1 MRWLFPYTNKIHWKH
16 WNIYNAIIFLPE
28 TASHGK
34 YISTVHLGEI
44 SYSLLPF
51 NFFVHHKKI
60 IEFFD
65 ELDGIEFLTFFGKI
79 FKKKWWRHHALY
91 STPSTKRPI
100 MYVWSPLPSNRS
112 IMVRYRFLS
121 PLWSIAVH
129 CGPLRYLVRVSNP
142 QPPTPHPQP
151 RNVFGFFFLYICTNQ
166 EKIKFWKKSEKKVK
180 KSAPPLSW
188 IF

>member
-1 MRWLFPYTNKIHWKH
+1 MHWKH

-112 IMVRYRFLS
+112 IMVRYRVFFI
-121 PLWSIAVH
+121 SIVVH
-129 CGPLRYLVRVSNP
+129 CVPLRYLVRISNP
-142 QPPTPHPQP
+142 QPPTPHPHP
-151 RNVFGFFFLYICTNQ
+151 RIFFWIFFIVYLHESRKN
-166 EKIKFWKKSEKKVK
+166 KILKKKWKKSE